1 MRTFAVMK
9 RITLFLYLLCL
20 SIGSLYAGSDSLAM
34 EHIEVT
40 AIKQG
45 LSLRHEPLSATVL
58 GVEFVERDR
67 IESIKEAQYSVPNLF
82 IPDYGSRITSS
93 IYVRGLG
100 ARIDQPVIGLTVDNL
115 PYLNKNA
122 FDTNIV
128 DIARMEFL
136 RGPQSTLYGRNTMGG
151 MVNVYTLSPFDYQG
165 VKLSG
170 EYGNGNSYRA
180 KAALYTKLSD
190 RFAMSVSGFY
200 NSTDGFFTNEYN
212 GELLDWES
220 EAGGR
225 LRLQYRGKRGLYID
239 NTFSISNLNQGGY
252 PYYSL
257 DNESISYNDPTSYD
271 RLLIGDGISVRK
283 VFDKVEFSSITG
295 YQYLDDSMTLDNDF
309 TDASYFTLTQATEEH
324 SISQDFVLRSRADK
338 KYGYLIGAF
347 GFLKHQNMSAPVEFK
362 EDGIENL
369 IIDAMMDTGAF
380 DSVVWGS
387 DTFTIPSDFKTQ
399 TYGLAL
405 YHESTFKTG
414 NWGFTASLRG
424 DYEHAKLDYCSSVD
438 TSLTLDFSSSE
449 LESLNGKYYRSLT
462 QEDTPSQ
469 DFFVLLPK
477 VAASYRLNGTN
488 SLFASISRGYKSGG
502 YNTNLFADILKDAV
516 SGSSSSA
523 YTDSEVE
530 AMINYDPE
538 YSWNYEV
545 GAKLSTNDN
554 SVMGEVSMF
563 YIDCTNQQLTVM
575 KGTGRMMTN
584 AGGSRSWG
592 AEMSFAANVGRFR
605 FNTAYGYT
613 NAKFTKYDDQDDDG
627 TNLDYSGNYVPYAP
641 QHTLYA
647 GAIYSQPINYKSF
660 KSLDF
665 EVSTNGAGRIY
676 WDELNSI
683 SQSFYALLSSS
694 ITLRAKS
701 FDISVWGRNI
711 TNKSYDTFYFESI
724 DNEFV
729 QRGRPA
735 TYGVTLNIN
744 INK

>member
-1 MRTFAVMK
+1 MK
-9 RITLFLYLLCL
+9 RITLFLLTLYI
-20 SIGSLYAGSDSLAM
+20 SVASLHANSDSLAM

-45 LSLRHEPLSATVL
+45 LSLRHESLSATVL
-58 GVEFVERDR
+58 GAEFVERER
-67 IESIKEAQYSVPNLF
+67 IESIKEAQYAVPNLF

-122 FDTNIV
+122 FDTNVV

-151 MVNVYTLSPFDYQG
+151 MVNIYTLSPFDYQG

-170 EYGNGNSYRA
+170 EYGSGNSYRA
-180 KAALYTKLSD
+180 KASLYTKFSD
-190 RFAMSVSGFY
+190 RLALSVSGFY

-220 EAGGR
+220 EVGGR
-225 LRLQYRGKRGLYID
+225 FRMQYRGRRDLYID
-239 NTFSISNLNQGGY
+239 NTLSISDLNQGGY

-257 DNESISYNDPTSYD
+257 DNEEISYNDPTGYD
-271 RLLIGDGISVRK
+271 RLLIGEGLSVRK
-283 VFDKVEFSSITG
+283 IFEKVEFSSITG
-295 YQYLDDSMTLDNDF
+295 YQYLDDSMVLDNDF

-324 SISQDFVLRSRADK
+324 SISQDFVLRSRGDK
-338 KYGYLIGAF
+338 KYNYLFGAF
-347 GFLKHQNMSAPVEFK
+347 GFLKHQSMSAPVEFK
-362 EDGIENL
+362 EDGIESL
-369 IIDAMMDTGAF
+369 IIDAMMETGAF
-380 DSVVWGS
+380 DNVTWGS
-387 DTFTIPSDFKTQ
+387 DRFTIPSDFNTQ
-399 TYGLAL
+399 TYGFAL
-405 YHESTFKTG
+405 YHESSLKIG
-414 NWGFTASLRG
+414 RWGFTASIRG
-424 DYEHAKLDYCSSVD
+424 DYEHVELDYCSSVD
-438 TSLTLDFSSSE
+438 TSIILDFSDPDFE
-449 LESLNGKYYRSLT
+449 ILNGEYSRIVT
-462 QEDTPSQ
+462 QEDDPSQ

-488 SLFASISRGYKSGG
+488 SLFASVSRGYKSGG

-523 YTDSEVE
+523 YKDSEVE

-584 AGGSRSWG
+584 AGQSRSWG
-592 AEMSFAANVGRFR
+592 AEVSLVANVGRFR
-605 FNTAYGYT
+605 FNTAYGYAD
-613 NAKFTKYDDQDDDG
+613 AKFTKYDDQDDDG
-627 TNLDYSGNYVPYAP
+627 TILDYSGSYVPYAP

-676 WDELNSI
+676 WDELNSL
-683 SQSFYALLSSS
+683 SQPFYALLSSS

-701 FDISVWGRNI
+701 FDLSVWGRNI
-711 TNKSYDTFYFESI
+711 TDKSYDTFYFESI

-735 TYGVTLNIN
+735 TYGVTVNIN